1 MANDFKIQEN
11 KQYLRELSNAQQK
24 TIAAKEKQLQQLNK
38 SYKESEKE
46 MALGNALRI
55 DDKRRQNHVQLM
67 QENEKTAEKLED
79 LGVKYQKTLDRL
91 DNELKFAKQVQQ
103 QQMAERESDFASKY
117 AHRGYEHSNLLDQ
130 QQSNASDSLQN
141 LHEQT
146 KTATDKLR
154 LESNQTVGRQQLD
167 NEKRVHED
175 ALKFKQAKDFSLRK
189 HNKDMTN
196 LQRQQLQ
203 DIHSEQVLHDRKFA
217 KIQDEHISA
226 LSDENA
232 KFDGVLYTTK
242 NDFEKKYADLLT
254 RQKTDLL
261 NMNNYFQQEFQKV
274 QAGFNSQKAFYSKR
288 AEDPFYRTVTMKSQV
303 VDHPKKY
310 EVKVPIPEHEKNNV
324 QVSANKRDIKLTIN
338 RRYEGELENA
348 EDQTLSSAQKYEVIT
363 KRFPVAEI
371 VDPNGVEKSYKD
383 GAVHFFLKKA

>member
-175 ALKFKQAKDFSLRK
+175 ALKASK
-189 HNKDMTN
+189 
-196 LQRQQLQ
+196 
-203 DIHSEQVLHDRKFA
+203 
-217 KIQDEHISA
+217 
-226 LSDENA
+226 
-232 KFDGVLYTTK
+232 
-242 NDFEKKYADLLT
+242 
-254 RQKTDLL
+254 
-261 NMNNYFQQEFQKV
+261 
-274 QAGFNSQKAFYSKR
+274 GF
-288 AEDPFYRTVTMKSQV
+288 
-303 VDHPKKY
+303 
-310 EVKVPIPEHEKNNV
+310 
-324 QVSANKRDIKLTIN
+324 L
-338 RRYEGELENA
+338 
-348 EDQTLSSAQKYEVIT
+348 
-363 KRFPVAEI
+363 
-371 VDPNGVEKSYKD
+371 
-383 GAVHFFLKKA
+383 LKKT